1 PAVFKSLDPLFV
13 LHFHISPGEI
23 SLYGEYALFGAG
35 QDSVAL
41 KAMRLHG
48 VIAEAAP
55 HWGLII
61 VLPGTVT
68 AQDKQ

>member
-1 PAVFKSLDPLFV
+1 MWRVYVVRCGTGLRRIEGTL
-13 LHFHISPGEI
+13 
-23 SLYGEYALFGAG
+23 
-35 QDSVAL
+35 
-41 KAMRLHG
+41 RLRA

-68 AQDKQ
+68 AQDKQRDRMENAGRA